1 MLLFLALYLKKVLQL
16 QLLYCSCSSR
26 TFLNQ
31 FKKSNYLCVPDLVKI
46 NKLISNIIQIV
57 AAAAAAVLQ
66 LQGCSCSSSILLDQF
81 RISNKPCVCS
91 LVIMNAL
98 FFKLFNL
105 LLSPA
110 LYSQKVLQLQQLQQQ
125 YKFFWNHDLDPY
137 TKSGKVSDFQ
147 KKILSGLVVITEK
160 L

>member
-46 NKLISNIIQIV
+46 NKLISSIIQIV

-66 LQGCSCSSSILLDQF
+66 LQLQCCSFSCSSNILLDQF
-81 RISNKPCVCS
+81 RMSNKPCVCS

-98 FFKLFNL
+98 FPKLFNL
-105 LLSPA
+105 LLLPA

-125 YKFFWNHDLDPY
+125 YKFFRNHDLDPY
-137 TKSGKVSDFQ
+137 TK
-147 KKILSGLVVITEK
+147 
-160 L
+160 